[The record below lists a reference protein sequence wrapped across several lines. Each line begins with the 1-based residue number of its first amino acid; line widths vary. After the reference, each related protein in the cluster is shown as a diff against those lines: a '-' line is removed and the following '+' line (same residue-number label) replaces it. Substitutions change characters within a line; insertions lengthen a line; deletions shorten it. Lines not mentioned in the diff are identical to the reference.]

1 MYISS
6 LVHLLNS
13 VYRHFGVSFEL
24 LLYQIFVL
32 INYYSIIEKV
42 SVTRQGSCSKFL
54 HYQEVM
60 MGTCQ

>member
-54 HYQEVM
+54 H
-60 MGTCQ
+60 